1 MVDYKEFIFR
11 DATIDDA
18 AFIAKVV
25 LSAIGRFDFGVQTPE
40 IEAILQST
48 ESICAMED
56 TLYSY
61 RNTRIAEYDGKP
73 VGGLV
78 AYDGKDYAAM
88 REKTFRIIK
97 ERNGI
102 DLNGS
107 DMETQSGEFYI
118 DSLAVIP
125 SERGKEIGKML
136 LKDIEQQG
144 IAKGHSCFTLIVD
157 ATHPKV
163 KDYYATL
170 GFEAEETMN
179 AFGTCFVR
187 MKKKTNK

>member
-1 MVDYKEFIFR
+1 MITKEKINFR
-11 DATIDDA
+11 NAKVSDA

-25 LSAIGRFDFGVQTPE
+25 LSAIGRYDFGQQTPE
-40 IEAILQST
+40 IEAILRST

-61 RNTRIAEYDGKP
+61 RNARIAECDGKS

-78 AYDGKDYAAM
+78 AYDGSNYPAM
-88 REKTFRIIK
+88 REKTFSIIK

-102 DLNGS
+102 DLSDS
-107 DMETQSGEFYI
+107 DMETQAGEYYI

-125 SERGKEIGKML
+125 SERGREIGKML

-170 GFEAEETMN
+170 GFEAEEAMN
-179 AFGTCFVR
+179 AFGTCFLR
-187 MKKKTNK
+187 MKKKTYK